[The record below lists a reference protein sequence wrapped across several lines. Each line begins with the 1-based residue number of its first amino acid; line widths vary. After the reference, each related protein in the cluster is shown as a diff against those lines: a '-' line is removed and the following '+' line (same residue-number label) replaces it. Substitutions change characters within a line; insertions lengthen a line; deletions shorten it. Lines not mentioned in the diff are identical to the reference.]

1 MSLPGD
7 SENRS
12 RGRPAGAA
20 PASSPP
26 EKRVRRG
33 KTEAA
38 QEFDR
43 ACASVGETLHK
54 KFPDKTAQEWATLI
68 RNVIVDL
75 WGGQKIYLRKNPA
88 ADIRKDA
95 QQMSAKQLIAKY
107 GASRRSQIYREL
119 KKLGR

>member
-1 MSLPGD
+1 
-7 SENRS
+7 
-12 RGRPAGAA
+12 
-20 PASSPP
+20 
-26 EKRVRRG
+26 
-33 KTEAA
+33 
-38 QEFDR
+38 
-43 ACASVGETLHK
+43 
-54 KFPDKTAQEWATLI
+54 
-68 RNVIVDL
+68 VIVDL